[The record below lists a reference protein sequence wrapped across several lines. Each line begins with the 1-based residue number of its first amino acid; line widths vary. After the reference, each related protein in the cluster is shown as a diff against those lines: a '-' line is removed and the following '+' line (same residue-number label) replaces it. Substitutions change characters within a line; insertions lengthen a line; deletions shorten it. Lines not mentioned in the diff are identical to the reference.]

1 MKLELD
7 FALDV
12 IREADR
18 NYYAGAI
25 GMIRSIMRSDF
36 SPFSKIRD
44 IKTILV
50 ALDAVLAENN
60 L

>member
-1 MKLELD
+1 MKLERD
-7 FALDV
+7 FALGV
-12 IREADR
+12 IRKADG

-44 IKTILV
+44 IKTILD
-50 ALDAVLAENN
+50 ALDMVLAETRR
-60 L
+60 